1 MFDPLPE
8 LSVLYWPIKL
18 MTTDASLN
26 NSTESTFNLPVNS
39 RAATA
44 ASMLPGFCCFD
55 LEDLLFELL
64 FELPFFELLLFLAL
78 LLLPGED
85 ILLPSSVCEIRKRTI
100 KVIYAAMRV
109 SVILFDYKT
118 LS

>member
-26 NSTESTFNLPVNS
+26 NWTESTFNLPVKS

-55 LEDLLFELL
+55 LEDLLFEL
-64 FELPFFELLLFLAL
+64 PFFELLLFLAL

-85 ILLPSSVCEIRKRTI
+85 IILPSSVCEIRKRT
-100 KVIYAAMRV
+100 
-109 SVILFDYKT
+109 
-118 LS
+118 

>member
-64 FELPFFELLLFLAL
+64 FELPFFEEPGGSSGNAGEPSGFPLQGGPAL
-78 LLLPGED
+78 P
-85 ILLPSSVCEIRKRTI
+85 
-100 KVIYAAMRV
+100 A
-109 SVILFDYKT
+109 
-118 LS
+118 LSRSRCRS

>member
-18 MTTDASLN
+18 ITTDASLN

-64 FELPFFELLLFLAL
+64 FEFPFLELLFLAL

-85 ILLPSSVCEIRKRTI
+85 IGLPSSVCEIRKRTI
-100 KVIYAAMRV
+100 RVIYAAMRV
-109 SVILFDYKT
+109 SVILFDYMA

>member
-26 NSTESTFNLPVNS
+26 NSTESTFSLPVNS

-55 LEDLLFELL
+55 LEDLLFEFPFL
-64 FELPFFELLLFLAL
+64 ELPLLAL

-85 ILLPSSVCEIRKRTI
+85 ILLPSSVCEIKKRTI

-109 SVILFDYKT
+109 SVILFDYMT
-118 LS
+118 LL